1 MATDGDLLIIVPTRS
16 RPESVAKVVDA
27 WVATNAF
34 EVAEL
39 MFVYDQDDPRHLDY
53 LAAFDAI
60 GWSQVHPCRFR
71 QMPWHEQLVPKLNSV
86 ALDYAREETR
96 PNEFFA
102 LGFAGD
108 DHLPRTRGWAQAY
121 VKTLREMRT
130 GLVFCDD
137 GYRNDIPTQWAMT
150 ADIVRA
156 LGAMVPSGVEHLYC
170 DDILR
175 DLAKGADCLT
185 YLPQHLI
192 EHMNPFTGKVPTDE
206 QYDRVNSG
214 VQYKRDRRAYREW
227 RALDFDRQVEIIRQL
242 RKGSA
247 S

>member
-1 MATDGDLLIIVPTRS
+1 MATDDLLIIVPTRS
-16 RPESVAKVVDA
+16 RPEAVARVVDA

-34 EVAEL
+34 EAAEL
-39 MFVYDQDDPRHLDY
+39 MFVYDQDDPRKLDY

-60 GWSQVHPCRFR
+60 GWSQVHRCRFR
-71 QMPWHEQLVPKLNSV
+71 QMPRHEQLVPKLNSV

-96 PNEFFA
+96 PNKYFA

-130 GLVFCDD
+130 GVVFCDD
-137 GYRNDIPTQWAMT
+137 GYQHDNIPTQWAMT

-156 LGAMVPSGVEHLYC
+156 LGAMVPGGVEHLYC
-170 DDILR
+170 DNIVR
-175 DLAKGADCLT
+175 DLAKGAESLT
-185 YLPQHLI
+185 YLPQHMI
-192 EHMNPFTGKVPTDE
+192 EHMHPVVGKAATDE
-206 QYDRVNSG
+206 QYDRVNGG

-227 RALDFDRQVEIIRQL
+227 RAHDLDRHVEVVRQL
-242 RKGSA
+242 RGGSA